1 MKKTVLTALAVAAVA
16 QVAVAPAFTFRS
28 NKPVSCARKLRVEK
42 ETSTIWKRKYFA
54 LKAELRT
61 TEEELESLKSL
72 KKEET
77 ETTPAEEAD
86 GDEEEAEK
94 KSEEVEEAAEEKSE
108 EAEATGA
115 EETEATGA
123 EETEATGAE
132 EAEGDDDDD
141 TPSKEEIK
149 DFGITHVQPLKRL

>member
-42 ETSTIWKRKYFA
+42 QTSIIWKRKYFA

-86 GDEEEAEK
+86 G
-94 KSEEVEEAAEEKSE
+94 AAG
-108 EAEATGA
+108 GA
-115 EETEATGA
+115 KP
-123 EETEATGAE
+123 
-132 EAEGDDDDD
+132 
-141 TPSKEEIK
+141 PSS
-149 DFGITHVQPLKRL
+149 FV